1 MASVQRLQHAS
12 VPMPPGGEDDA
23 RRFYGGALG
32 MNEVEPPAT
41 LRHLRIVWFQAG
53 DGGHEIHCF
62 TEDGFGPNSPEQH
75 LCLQVDDID
84 AFRRRL
90 GEHDVPIEETTAIH
104 NRPRCFIR
112 DPFGNKIELTQILG
126 PYQEPAAGRSDA

>member
-12 VPMPPGGEDDA
+12 VPMPPGGADDA
-23 RRFYGGALG
+23 RRFYGDVLG
-32 MNEVEPPAT
+32 MAEVEPPDSI
-41 LRHLRIVWFQAG
+41 RHLGLVWFQAG

-62 TEDGFGPNSPEQH
+62 TEEGFGPNSPEQH
-75 LCLQVDDID
+75 LCLQVDDLD

-90 GEHDVPIEETTAIH
+90 GERDVAVEETTAIH
-104 NRPRCFIR
+104 NRPRLFVR

-126 PYQEPAAGRSDA
+126 PYQETAARRSDA

>member
-12 VPMPPGGEDDA
+12 VPMPPGGAEDA
-23 RRFYGGALG
+23 RHFYGGALG
-32 MNEVEPPAT
+32 LNEVEPPAT
-41 LRHLRIVWFQAG
+41 IRHLGLVWFQAG
-53 DGGHEIHCF
+53 EGGHEIHCF
-62 TEDGFGPNSPEQH
+62 TEDGFGPNSPGQH

-90 GEHDVPIEETTAIH
+90 GERDVAIEETQEIH
-104 NRPRCFIR
+104 NRPRFFVH

-126 PYQEPAAGRSDA
+126 PYHEAAAERSEA